1 MSNYAI
7 GDIQGCYGEFIDL
20 LQKIEFDPEE
30 DKLWLVGDLVNRGPN
45 SLETLDYIFNIKES
59 CNVVLGNHDLH
70 LISVSKRLRS
80 TQESDTLDD
89 LLKNKNLTKYINWLK
104 SLPFVHQEIIN
115 TVRGKINFFMS
126 HAGLPP
132 HWSLKKA
139 SLISEELSSNLKENT
154 EFYLSNIYGNLPSG
168 DNEAISEEDKL
179 KVNTNYLTRMRF
191 CNDKAELNLQE
202 KGGLDTKIKGF
213 KPWFCYKRKFEEKNT
228 RIIFG
233 HWASL
238 RGETGNQKFIA
249 TDTGC
254 VWGYELT
261 AIELETGKRFAVRK
275 KENE

>member
-70 LISVSKRLRS
+70 LISVSKKLRS

-139 SLISEELSSNLKENT
+139 SLISEELSLNLKENT

-168 DNEAISEEDKL
+168 DN
-179 KVNTNYLTRMRF
+179 
-191 CNDKAELNLQE
+191 
-202 KGGLDTKIKGF
+202 
-213 KPWFCYKRKFEEKNT
+213 
-228 RIIFG
+228 
-233 HWASL
+233 
-238 RGETGNQKFIA
+238 
-249 TDTGC
+249 
-254 VWGYELT
+254 
-261 AIELETGKRFAVRK
+261 
-275 KENE
+275 

>member
-70 LISVSKRLRS
+70 LISVSKKLRS

-139 SLISEELSSNLKENT
+139 SLISEELSLNLKENT

-179 KVNTNYLTRMRF
+179 TVARARKIQRF
-191 CNDKAELNLQE
+191 LSQPFFVAEVFTGSPGKLVD
-202 KGGLDTKIKGF
+202 LDATIKGF
-213 KPWFCYKRKFEEKNT
+213 DAICKGEYDHLPEAAFYMVGGIEE
-228 RIIFG
+228 
-233 HWASL
+233 
-238 RGETGNQKFIA
+238 
-249 TDTGC
+249 
-254 VWGYELT
+254 
-261 AIELETGKRFAVRK
+261 AIEKADKLAKDSK
-275 KENE
+275 